1 MLIFQKC
8 FSSSRDKKTQLIA
21 DLKENL
27 HAVLAKN
34 NLMLRISNFDL
45 ELILDESITNAM
57 EHGNNW
63 DPTKKVCVKMELY
76 DEELILFVEDEGE
89 GFNYNSSLNGNSSPL
104 EVRGRGIPILK
115 RLCDVQWL
123 KGGAV
128 LKIILP
134 VSSRVYC

>member
-76 DEELILFVEDEGE
+76 DEELILFVEGRTRRNDLRRINENFVPGKSIE
-89 GFNYNSSLNGNSSPL
+89 TKAAGVATWPFSEQGHLSIFNH
-104 EVRGRGIPILK
+104 K
-115 RLCDVQWL
+115 RCTSND
-123 KGGAV
+123 
-128 LKIILP
+128 
-134 VSSRVYC
+134 